1 MAQIKSF
8 VEPNRLYRYRPAS
21 ELNREIAAIEGAYVY
36 CASFDDMNDP
46 MEGLFASS
54 RRVRDSLGY
63 QAFRQAV
70 RNNKE
75 ALGICSFSEVH
86 NHQLMWAHYAEQ
98 FSGICVSYSLRL
110 LKQNLSNGVAFVRMF
125 YNEGAPMIYR
135 NETDPAGAAKKIL
148 SYKSYPWLYEREWR
162 MFSRPGK
169 TFYEDTKCVTRV
181 YLGSRMKRTAR
192 EEVKGRLQ
200 QLKIPSSDM
209 KIAKYALIF
218 ETN

>member
-8 VEPNRLYRYRPAS
+8 VEPKRLYRYRPAS

-46 MEGLFASS
+46 MEGVFASS
-54 RRVRDSLGY
+54 RRVRDSMGY
-63 QAFRQAV
+63 HAFRQAV

-110 LKQNLSNGVAFVRMF
+110 LKQNLGDGVAFVRMF

-135 NETDPAGAAKKIL
+135 NETDPAGAAKKFCHIRAIPGSTNVSGACSRALEKL
-148 SYKSYPWLYEREWR
+148 STRTQNA
-162 MFSRPGK
+162 SRVFIWVRG
-169 TFYEDTKCVTRV
+169 
-181 YLGSRMKRTAR
+181 
-192 EEVKGRLQ
+192 
-200 QLKIPSSDM
+200 
-209 KIAKYALIF
+209 
-218 ETN
+218 